1 MSFLIFWLLKFKYH
15 RIFFLKVFKIS
26 ADMFESV
33 KKKIL
38 VHTLFQGSCCV
49 TIFPDASKR
58 QGALA
63 TVDHAD
69 IRGLVTA

>member
-1 MSFLIFWLLKFKYH
+1 MIFFIFWLLKFKYH

-38 VHTLFQGSCCV
+38 VNILFQGCRRNIV
-49 TIFPDASKR
+49 QTP
-58 QGALA
+58 Q
-63 TVDHAD
+63 
-69 IRGLVTA
+69 RGGVL